1 MLSRVS
7 APDSSSN
14 WRFVILA
21 LCVLTP
27 FGTVTLPNMSLPPMF
42 GVISEELG
50 LSLVEIGGVWGMV
63 GFSGVFFAIIG
74 GAIGDRLGARNM
86 LFLICLFSGVFGLLR
101 ALATD
106 FGGLLLTSMLYGFA
120 QGSVPVMVFKAMRQ
134 WMPRENLGMASGII
148 SAGFAG
154 GLMLGP
160 LLSTSVILPALGGW
174 RQVLLLYGLLAVVV
188 SLLWLLLHPA
198 GRHAPGEEAG
208 APALLAGLRAAAR
221 IRNLWLMGIGGLGV
235 GACFSGFSG
244 YLPTYLKNVGWA
256 PLDADRALSL
266 FFLASLICVVPVS
279 TLSDRLRIRRGFLV
293 GLALLLG
300 LGVGALGL
308 VAGALVLLVAA
319 ITGSSFDSAM
329 ALQQASVMEV
339 EGVDNSLS
347 GSALGM
353 VTTIRNLGIAFA
365 PPLGNSLA
373 VLGAGAPFLFWGAC
387 GVFAALMFSLA
398 YGRTQGRAAAAAA
411 S

>member
-7 APDSSSN
+7 APDSSSS

-27 FGTVTLPNMSLPPMF
+27 FGTVTMPNMSLPPMF
-42 GVISEELG
+42 GIISEELG
-50 LSLVEIGGVWGMV
+50 LSLVEIGGIWGMV

-74 GAIGDRLGARNM
+74 GTIGDRLGARNM
-86 LFLICLFSGVFGLLR
+86 LFLICLFSGIFGLLR

-106 FGGLLLTSMLYGFA
+106 FVSLLLFSMLYGFA

-134 WMPRENLGMASGII
+134 WIPGKNLGMASGII

-174 RQVLLLYGLLAVVV
+174 RQVLVLYGLLAIAISV
-188 SLLWLLLHPA
+188 LWLLLHPA
-198 GRHAPGEEAG
+198 GRHAGGEDGG
-208 APALLAGLRAAAR
+208 AVSVLAGLRAAAR
-221 IRNLWLMGIGGLGV
+221 IRNLWLMGIGGLGI

-244 YLPTYLKNVGWA
+244 YLPTYLKAVGWA
-256 PLDADRALSL
+256 PLDADRALAL
-266 FFLASLICVVPVS
+266 FFLASLVCVVPIS

-293 GLALLLG
+293 ALALLLG

-308 VAGALVLLVAA
+308 VAGALVLLVAVV
-319 ITGSSFDSAM
+319 TGSSFDSVM
-329 ALQQASVMEV
+329 ALQQTSVMEV

-373 VLGAGAPFLFWGAC
+373 IYSAGLPFLFWGAC
-387 GVFAALMFSLA
+387 GVCAALVFSVA
-398 YGRTQGRAAAAAA
+398 YNPPRRATA
-411 S
+411 

>member
-1 MLSRVS
+1 
-7 APDSSSN
+7 
-14 WRFVILA
+14 
-21 LCVLTP
+21 
-27 FGTVTLPNMSLPPMF
+27 MF
-42 GVISEELG
+42 GIISEELG
-50 LSLVEIGGVWGMV
+50 LSLVEIGGIWGMV

-74 GAIGDRLGARNM
+74 GTIGDRLGARNM
-86 LFLICLFSGVFGLLR
+86 LFLICLFSGIFGLLR
-101 ALATD
+101 AFATD
-106 FGGLLLTSMLYGFA
+106 FVSLLLFSMLYGFA

-134 WMPRENLGMASGII
+134 WIPGKNLGMASGII

-174 RQVLLLYGLLAVVV
+174 RQVLVLYGLLAIAISV
-188 SLLWLLLHPA
+188 LWLLLHPA
-198 GRHAPGEEAG
+198 GRHAEGEDGG
-208 APALLAGLRAAAR
+208 AVSVLAGLRAAAR
-221 IRNLWLMGIGGLGV
+221 IRNLWLMGIGGLGI

-244 YLPTYLKNVGWA
+244 YLPTYLKAVGWA

-266 FFLASLICVVPVS
+266 FFLASLVCVVPIS

-293 GLALLLG
+293 ALALLLG

-308 VAGALVLLVAA
+308 VAGALVLLVAVV
-319 ITGSSFDSAM
+319 TGSSFDSVM
-329 ALQQASVMEV
+329 ALQQTSVMEV

-373 VLGAGAPFLFWGAC
+373 IYSAGLPFLFWGAC
-387 GVFAALMFSLA
+387 GVCAALVFSVA
-398 YGRTQGRAAAAAA
+398 YNPPRRATT
-411 S
+411 

>member
-7 APDSSSN
+7 APDSSSS

-27 FGTVTLPNMSLPPMF
+27 FATVTLPNMSLPPMF

-86 LFLICLFSGVFGLLR
+86 LFFICLFSGIFGLLR

-106 FGGLLLTSMLYGFA
+106 FGGLLLLSLLYGFA

-134 WMPRENLGMASGII
+134 WIPRENLGMASGII

-174 RQVLLLYGLLAVVV
+174 RQVLVLYGLLAVVI

-198 GRHAPGEEAG
+198 GRHAVGEEAD
-208 APALLAGLRAAAR
+208 APDLLAGLRAAAR

-308 VAGALVLLVAA
+308 VAGALVLLVAVV
-319 ITGSSFDSAM
+319 TGSSFDSVM

-398 YGRTQGRAAAAAA
+398 YGKTKGVASAAA
-411 S
+411 SS